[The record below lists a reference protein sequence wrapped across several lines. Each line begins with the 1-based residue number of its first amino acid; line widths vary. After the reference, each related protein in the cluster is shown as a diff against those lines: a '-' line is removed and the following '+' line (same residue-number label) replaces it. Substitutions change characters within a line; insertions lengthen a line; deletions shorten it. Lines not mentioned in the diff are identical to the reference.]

1 MSLPDHRLRRV
12 AAVFMLLAAPWVCAQ
27 PAKDGAKG
35 AQGKPPGGMPV
46 KAAIARLAP
55 AIDEAGAVG
64 NLRADESVMI
74 RPEIA
79 GRLAEIG
86 FDEGYAVK
94 KGALLARLDASEVRA
109 QLASSKAQAEL
120 DAQRLERAEDLFRKN
135 FISQQALDEARS
147 NAARSAASLREAQ
160 AKLAKTEIR
169 APFPGVA
176 GLRQV
181 SEGAY
186 VAAGT
191 DIARLEKIDQ
201 LKLDFRVPE
210 LYMGKL
216 RRGQE
221 VKVLVDAY
229 PGASFAGSVYAIEPA
244 VDEQTRT
251 VLVRARIGNPEV
263 KLRPGMF
270 ARVQLTL
277 GVRPNAV
284 WIPEQAIVPRG
295 QESFVYRVANGK
307 AELVKVQTG
316 LRKVGE
322 VEITKGLA
330 AGDMVVTE
338 GTQKIGPGAPV
349 TVMLDKPAAAP
360 AAEAAGGKG

>member
-1 MSLPDHRLRRV
+1 
-12 AAVFMLLAAPWVCAQ
+12 MLLLCAAPWVCAQ
-27 PAKDGAKG
+27 PAKDGGKG
-35 AQGKPPGGMPV
+35 PGGKPPGGMPV
-46 KAAIARLAP
+46 KAAVAKLAP
-55 AIDEAGAVG
+55 AIDETGAVG
-64 NLRADESVMI
+64 NLRADESVVI

-86 FDEGYAVK
+86 FEEGRAVK
-94 KGALLARLDASEVRA
+94 KGELLARLDASEMRA
-109 QLASSKAQAEL
+109 QLASWKAQAGL

-147 NAARSAASLREAQ
+147 NAARSSASLREAD
-160 AKLAKTEIR
+160 AKLAKYDIR
-169 APFPGVA
+169 APFAGVA

-210 LYMGKL
+210 LYLGKL
-216 RRGQE
+216 RSGQE

-229 PGASFAGSVYAIEPA
+229 PGASFGGSVYAIEPA

-251 VLVRARIGNPEV
+251 VLVRARIGNTEM

-270 ARVQLTL
+270 ARVSLTL
-277 GVRPNAV
+277 AVRQKAL

-295 QESFVYRVANGK
+295 QESFVYRVAEGK
-307 AELVKVQTG
+307 AQLVKVQTG

-322 VEITKGLA
+322 VEITNGLA
-330 AGDMVVTE
+330 AGDVVVTE

-360 AAEAAGGKG
+360 AAARPGTSG

>member
-1 MSLPDHRLRRV
+1 
-12 AAVFMLLAAPWVCAQ
+12 MLLLCAAPWVCAQ

-35 AQGKPPGGMPV
+35 PGGKPPGGMPV
-46 KAAIARLAP
+46 KAAVAKLAP
-55 AIDEAGAVG
+55 AVDETGAVG
-64 NLRADESVMI
+64 NLRADESVVI

-86 FDEGYAVK
+86 FEEGRAVK
-94 KGALLARLDASEVRA
+94 KGELLARLDASEMRA
-109 QLASSKAQAEL
+109 QLASWKAQAGL

-147 NAARSAASLREAQ
+147 NAARSSASLREAD
-160 AKLAKTEIR
+160 AKLAKYDIR
-169 APFPGVA
+169 APFAGVA

-210 LYMGKL
+210 LYLGKL
-216 RRGQE
+216 RSGQE

-229 PGASFAGSVYAIEPA
+229 PGASFGGSVYAIEPA

-251 VLVRARIGNPEV
+251 VLVRARIGNTEM

-270 ARVQLTL
+270 ARVSLTL
-277 GVRPNAV
+277 AVRQKAL

-295 QESFVYRVANGK
+295 QESFVYRVAEGK
-307 AELVKVQTG
+307 AQLVKVQTG
-316 LRKVGE
+316 LRKIGE
-322 VEITKGLA
+322 VEITNGLA
-330 AGDMVVTE
+330 AGDVVVTE

-360 AAEAAGGKG
+360 AAARPGTSG